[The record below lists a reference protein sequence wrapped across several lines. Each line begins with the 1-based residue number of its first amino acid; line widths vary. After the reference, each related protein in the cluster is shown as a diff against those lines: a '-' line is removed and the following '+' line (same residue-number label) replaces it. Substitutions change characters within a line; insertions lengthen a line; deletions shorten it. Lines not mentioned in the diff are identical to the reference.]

1 VVVAFSDCDHPE
13 TKLMLNT
20 LHRISLKLRDSMRY
34 SPVNMESLALLL
46 AIKSRHVSTAR
57 RCAELLRAY
66 RLAERPALLANLR
79 ERLGPYLDGRA
90 SDPGTEIGVAAGR
103 DAGVLA
109 RSCVDRSIV
118 LKAPGEDG
126 EKGVILVMLEPNWL
140 RLFAGCNDLEI
151 LDDRF
156 TFVLSTGWSS
166 TDYSLVALAVRSL
179 RSTVF
184 IQACN
189 YGEISK
195 LEAFSPRVRCLPT
208 IACDWISPWFYEPK
222 PFHQREI
229 DFLMVANWAPF
240 KRHWHFFAG
249 LARMPKNLRVA
260 MIGQPDG
267 PHTLESVRE
276 QARLFGV
283 KQEIEFKESLPI
295 EVVQKYQ
302 CNSKVS
308 VILSRREG
316 CCVAVVESLF
326 ADSPVALLKDAHV
339 GPRAYIND
347 QTGVLLE
354 HSRLDRQLSPFL
366 ERADRCGARDWA
378 IDNISCFQSIG
389 KLNTLLRD
397 NAVASGRPW
406 TSDLKIP
413 CWRPYPIYV
422 NPEDAEDMRTTYE
435 WLHRRFPTVFSSQLI
450 ESVVKTPPR
459 TVVSQ

>member
-1 VVVAFSDCDHPE
+1 MLKAFQR
-13 TKLMLNT
+13 TT
-20 LHRISLKLRDSMRY
+20 VKLRDSMRY
-34 SPVNMESLALLL
+34 TPVNIESLALLL
-46 AIKSRHVSTAR
+46 AIRGRFARGAR
-57 RCAELLRAY
+57 RSAQLLRAY
-66 RLAERPALLANLR
+66 RLAERPALLSELR
-79 ERLGPYLDGRA
+79 ERLSPYLEGRSA
-90 SDPGTEIGVAAGR
+90 DPTTEPGVSAGR
-103 DAGVLA
+103 NAGVLA
-109 RSCVDRSIV
+109 RSSVDRTIL

-126 EKGVILVMLEPNWL
+126 EKGVILVMLEPNWF
-140 RLFAGCNDLEI
+140 RLFVGCDDLEI

-179 RSTVF
+179 RNTVF

-189 YGEISK
+189 YGEIAK
-195 LEAFSPRVRCLPT
+195 LEAFSPRIRCLPT
-208 IACDWISPWFYEPK
+208 IACDWINPGYYKPK

-229 DFLMVANWAPF
+229 DLLMVANWAPF
-240 KRHWHFFAG
+240 KRHWHFFEA
-249 LARMPKNLRVA
+249 LARMPSNLRVA

-267 PHTLESVRE
+267 PHTLESVRA

-283 KQEIEFKESLPI
+283 KQEIDFKESLPI
-295 EVVQKYQ
+295 EEVQRYQ

-326 ADSPVALLKDAHV
+326 ADSPVALLRDAHV

-354 HSRLDRQLSPFL
+354 HSRLDRQLQRFL
-366 ERADRCGARDWA
+366 EYADQCRARAWA
-378 IDNISCFQSIG
+378 IDNISCFQSIA
-389 KLNTLLRD
+389 KVNTLLRD
-397 NAVASGRPW
+397 QALASGRPW
-406 TSDLKIP
+406 TTDLKSP

-435 WLHRRFPTVFSSQLI
+435 WLHGRFPIVFSSQLI
-450 ESVVKTPPR
+450 ESVVKTPPG